1 MEAFCGKEFA
11 PGPRALAQGIAV
23 AMSKPKTAG
32 NGANSCRPSGL
43 PKPALH
49 FVEAL
54 RNSYGYA
61 ARASSRGMTGL
72 GKQYCF
78 HLSLKGSK
86 RADAYPVLANH
97 IGAPINTALIIEHWD
112 ELLRLAASIISRTV
126 APSAILKRFSASP
139 KSSNLAK
146 ALREVGRI
154 ERTLLMIEWYSSP
167 LLRHRCQA
175 GLNKGEVAHK
185 LKRAVFFHE
194 RGEIRDRSF
203 DSEAF
208 RASSLNLVISSI
220 VHWNTVYLSRA
231 IAHLRQRGRNIPDEL
246 LKQFSPLSWEH
257 INLTG
262 IYAWD
267 SKHQMDDGFR
277 L

>member
-54 RNSYGYA
+54 RHSYGYA

-86 RADAYPVLANH
+86 RLEF
-97 IGAPINTALIIEHWD
+97 PI
-112 ELLRLAASIISRTV
+112 
-126 APSAILKRFSASP
+126 
-139 KSSNLAK
+139 
-146 ALREVGRI
+146 
-154 ERTLLMIEWYSSP
+154 
-167 LLRHRCQA
+167 
-175 GLNKGEVAHK
+175 
-185 LKRAVFFHE
+185 
-194 RGEIRDRSF
+194 F
-203 DSEAF
+203 D
-208 RASSLNLVISSI
+208 
-220 VHWNTVYLSRA
+220 
-231 IAHLRQRGRNIPDEL
+231 
-246 LKQFSPLSWEH
+246 
-257 INLTG
+257 
-262 IYAWD
+262 IYAALGA
-267 SKHQMDDGFR
+267 KR
-277 L
+277 LPIRAKSAKTWSWRRRYQ